1 MEGEPERAVVL
12 LSAIDSSLIRRSV
25 GVAEVSQCSTLEAR
39 FMHCMCVCVCVCVCV
54 CGFKSAG
61 TEYTWSYCVSE
72 SNQFGAQ

>member
-25 GVAEVSQCSTLEAR
+25 GVAEVSQRSTLEAR
-39 FMHCMCVCVCVCVCV
+39 FMHCMCVCVCVCD
-54 CGFKSAG
+54 FKSAG